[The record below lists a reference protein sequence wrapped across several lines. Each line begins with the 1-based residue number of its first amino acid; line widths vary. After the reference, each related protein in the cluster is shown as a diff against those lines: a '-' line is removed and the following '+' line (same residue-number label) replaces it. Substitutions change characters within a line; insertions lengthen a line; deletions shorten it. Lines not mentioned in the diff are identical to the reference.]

1 MKRPDWLVELHDEL
15 LQACKAFTNETFPDA
30 WLYLGRNPGHR
41 DNDWYDREELLF
53 GKPVFHATPWLKHCS
68 AADGEPQH
76 IIPLW
81 FGDVSDKDRIIREFE
96 CRLGKTGDF

>member
-1 MKRPDWLVELHDEL
+1 MKQPDWLVELHDEL
-15 LQACKAFTNETFPDA
+15 REACKAFTDKTFPDA

-41 DNDWYDREELLF
+41 DNDWYDCEELLF
-53 GKPVFHATPWLKHCS
+53 GKPVYHAASWLTHVS
-68 AADGEPQH
+68 ADAGEPQH
-76 IIPLW
+76 ITPLW